1 MKDDNKGMTREQL
14 AEFIQS
20 QISNALGDELGKTI
34 RDNIEASVA
43 PLKEKV
49 SQWGEKIAD
58 FNKPAPAE
66 RKREPGMALARCI
79 RATAASKMN
88 GDGTNGAI
96 QILKNWGDEDLAKI
110 WSEAREKA
118 LAAGDATAGGFL
130 VPTQFSQELIDILRS
145 RTVVRSL
152 GAPTLQMPTG
162 TVKIPKITTGSAASY
177 IGENRDAPKTQ
188 PEFGQITLTFKKLAA
203 LTPVSNDLLRY
214 SSPGADQIVR
224 DDLASAMA
232 VKEDAQFIRGDGTD
246 ATPKGMKNW
255 APAGNVVNANGTV
268 SVQNTA
274 VDLGKLMDKLTSA
287 DIPMTR
293 PVWIFNPRIGHFLR
307 TLVNSNGFFIYRDEM
322 ATGKLWGWP
331 FAETTG
337 VPSNLDVTGSG
348 ANDESEIYFV
358 DISQA
363 IIGES
368 ANMMIDASAE
378 AAYNDGTSVQAAFSL
393 DQTVI
398 RAISEHDFAMRYDK
412 AVALLDSVDWKPGS
426 V

>member
-34 RDNIEASVA
+34 RDNIEKSVA

-49 SQWGEKIAD
+49 TSWGEKIAD
-58 FNKPAPAE
+58 MNKPAPVE
-66 RKREPGMALARCI
+66 TKREPGMALARCI

-88 GDGTNGAI
+88 GNGTEGAI
-96 QILKNWGDEDLAKI
+96 QILKGWGDDDLAKI

-145 RTVVRSL
+145 RTVVRAL
-152 GAPTLQMPTG
+152 GAPTIQMPTG
-162 TVKIPKITTGSAASY
+162 TLKIPKITAGSAASY
-177 IGENRDAPKTQ
+177 IGENLKAPKTE
-188 PEFGQITLTFKKLAA
+188 PTFGQVTLTFKKLAA

-232 VKEDAQFIRGDGTD
+232 VKEDAQFIRGTGTD

-255 APAGNVVNANGTV
+255 APSGNVVTANGTV

-287 DIPMTR
+287 DIPMTK
-293 PVWIFNPRIGHFLR
+293 PVWIFNPRIGHYLR

-322 ATGKLWGWP
+322 STGKLWGWP

-337 VPSNLDVTGSG
+337 IPSNLDTTGAGS
-348 ANDESEIYFV
+348 NDESEIYFV
-358 DISQA
+358 DIAQA
-363 IIGES
+363 LIGEA
-368 ANMMIDASAE
+368 ANMMIDASSE
-378 AAYNDGTSVQAAFSL
+378 AAYNDGSSVQAAFSL

-398 RAISEHDFAMRYDK
+398 RAISEHDFVMRYDK
-412 AVALLDSVDWKPGS
+412 AVAVLDSVDWKPGS